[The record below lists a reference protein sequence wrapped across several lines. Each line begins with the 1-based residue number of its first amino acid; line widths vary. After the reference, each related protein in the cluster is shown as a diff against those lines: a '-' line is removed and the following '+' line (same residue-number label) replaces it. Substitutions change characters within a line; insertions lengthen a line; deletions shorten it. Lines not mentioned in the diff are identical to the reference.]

1 MEEIRNADIDIVHG
15 NSGRHAGV
23 VGWLSDKLSRTGVLQ
38 TSLILSAATTIWL
51 AFQGAF
57 LPVLFLNLVFYGAVT
72 RSRQSLTQAI
82 VADSLPDADHDAAFS
97 VFFFLGFISGPLWA
111 IMLGSIMQGRGFTVA
126 FLVLAVSYI
135 AGMLIMLFVVDPRR
149 KTPQAQPA

>member
-1 MEEIRNADIDIVHG
+1 M
-15 NSGRHAGV
+15 
-23 VGWLSDKLSRTGVLQ
+23 
-38 TSLILSAATTIWL
+38 TTFWL

-57 LPVLFLNLVFYGAVT
+57 LPLLFLNLVLYGAVT

-82 VADSLPDADHDAAFS
+82 VADSLPDEDHDAAFS
-97 VFFFLGFISGPLWA
+97 VFFFLWFISGPIWA
-111 IMLGSIMQGRGFTVA
+111 ILLGVLMQDRGFAVTFSALA
-126 FLVLAVSYI
+126 FSYI